1 MVHMRKVL
9 VLNGPNLNK
18 LGQREP
24 DVYGSTS
31 LADIETMCLNFGKEH
46 GLQVDFRQSNDEV
59 DLINWL
65 QEAAS
70 ERLAVV
76 INPAA
81 YTHTSV
87 AIRDAAAMVTEPLIE
102 IHLSNPMTR
111 EEFRH
116 TSLVSGVATGTI
128 AGFGAQSYL
137 LALRAL
143 LSL

>member
-1 MVHMRKVL
+1 MPRVL
-9 VLNGPNLNK
+9 VLNGPNLNR

-24 DVYGSTS
+24 EVYGSQS
-31 LADIETMCLNFGKEH
+31 LADIESACMTYGQQL
-46 GLQVDFRQSNDEV
+46 GLEVDFRQSNDEV

-65 QEAAS
+65 QEAATDN
-70 ERLAVV
+70 LPVI

-87 AIRDAAAMVTEPLIE
+87 AIRDAAAMLTSPLIE
-102 IHLSNPMTR
+102 VHLSNPLAR

-137 LALRAL
+137 LGLQALSTL
-143 LSL
+143 L

>member
-1 MVHMRKVL
+1 MRKVL
-9 VLNGPNLNK
+9 ILNGPNLNK
-18 LGQREP
+18 LGEREP

-31 LADIETMCLNFGKEH
+31 LTDIENMCVAYANEH
-46 GLQVDFRQSNDEV
+46 DFTVDFRQSNDEV

-65 QEAAS
+65 QEAAADS
-70 ERLAVV
+70 TAVI

-87 AIRDAAAMVTEPLIE
+87 AIRDAAAMLSAPLIE
-102 IHLSNPMTR
+102 VHLSNPLTR

-116 TSLVSGVATGTI
+116 TSLIAGVATGTI

-137 LALRAL
+137 LALAAL
-143 LSL
+143 RNL

>member
-1 MVHMRKVL
+1 MVYMCKVL

-65 QEAAS
+65 QEAAT
-70 ERLAVV
+70 EHLAVV

-87 AIRDAAAMVTEPLIE
+87 AIRDAASMVTEPLIE

-116 TSLVSGVATGTI
+116 TSLVSGVANGTI

-143 LSL
+143 LSM

>member
-1 MVHMRKVL
+1 MRKVL
-9 VLNGPNLNK
+9 ILNGPNLNK
-18 LGQREP
+18 LGEREP
-24 DVYGSTS
+24 EVYGNTS
-31 LADIETMCLNFGKEH
+31 LADIEQMCNAYGAENGFAI
-46 GLQVDFRQSNDEV
+46 DFRQSNDEV

-70 ERLAVV
+70 QGFPVI

-87 AIRDAAAMVTEPLIE
+87 AIRDAAAMVTSPLIE
-102 IHLSNPMTR
+102 VHLSNPLTR

-137 LALRAL
+137 LALAAL
-143 LSL
+143 RNL

>member
-1 MVHMRKVL
+1 MRRVL
-9 VLNGPNLNK
+9 ILNGPNLNK
-18 LGQREP
+18 LGEREP

-31 LADIETMCLNFGKEH
+31 LSDIESMCTAYADEH
-46 GLQVDFRQSNDEV
+46 DFSVDFRQSNNEA

-65 QEAAS
+65 QEAATES
-70 ERLAVV
+70 TPVI

-87 AIRDAAAMVTEPLIE
+87 AIRDAASMLKAPLIE
-102 IHLSNPMTR
+102 VHLSNPLTR

-116 TSLVSGVATGTI
+116 TSLISGIATGTI

-137 LALRAL
+137 LALAAL
-143 LSL
+143 RNL

>member
-1 MVHMRKVL
+1 MRKVL
-9 VLNGPNLNK
+9 ILNGPNLNK
-18 LGQREP
+18 LGEREP
-24 DVYGSTS
+24 EVYGSTS
-31 LADIETMCLNFGKEH
+31 LSDIATMCTEFGAEN
-46 GLQVDFRQSNDEV
+46 GFTVDFRQSNDEV

-70 ERLAVV
+70 EGTAVI

-87 AIRDAAAMVTEPLIE
+87 AIRDAAAMATAPLIE
-102 IHLSNPMTR
+102 VHLSNPLTR

-137 LALRAL
+137 LALAAL
-143 LSL
+143 RNL

>member
-1 MVHMRKVL
+1 

-18 LGQREP
+18 LGEREP

-31 LADIETMCLNFGKEH
+31 LADIEKMCLDFGAEH
-46 GLQVDFRQSNDEV
+46 GLSIDFRQSNDEV

-65 QEAAS
+65 QEAATNK
-70 ERLAVV
+70 LAVV

-87 AIRDAAAMVTEPLIE
+87 AIRDAATMVSEPLIE
-102 IHLSNPMTR
+102 VHLSNPLTR

-116 TSLVSGVATGTI
+116 TSLVSGVAKGTI
-128 AGFGAQSYL
+128 AGFGAQSYI

-143 LSL
+143 LTL

>member
-1 MVHMRKVL
+1 MRKVL
-9 VLNGPNLNK
+9 ILNGPNLNK
-18 LGQREP
+18 LGEREP
-24 DVYGSTS
+24 EVYGSTS
-31 LADIETMCLNFGKEH
+31 IADIEAMCASYGADNGFEI
-46 GLQVDFRQSNDEV
+46 DFRQSNDEV

-70 ERLAVV
+70 SGTAVI

-87 AIRDAAAMVTEPLIE
+87 AIRDAAAMVNAPLIE
-102 IHLSNPMTR
+102 VHLSNPLTR

-128 AGFGAQSYL
+128 AGFGAQSYI
-137 LALRAL
+137 LALAAL
-143 LSL
+143 RNL